1 MSAESAE
8 TNERFVEI
16 TRTEQTVYRATN
28 KDGDSVTFGQKPG
41 MFSPVE
47 LLLAGLAGCTSVS
60 VDIVSSRRAEPTVF
74 KVRASATKVVEES
87 GANQLEDLHVA
98 FDIQFP
104 EGPEAEQ
111 ATKMLDRLVALS
123 HDKHCTVARTIESG
137 PKITTSVNADKN

>member
-1 MSAESAE
+1 MWKDNDMSAESAE

-74 KVRASATKVVEES
+74 
-87 GANQLEDLHVA
+87 NHN
-98 FDIQFP
+98 
-104 EGPEAEQ
+104 
-111 ATKMLDRLVALS
+111 
-123 HDKHCTVARTIESG
+123 IESPLYCSG
-137 PKITTSVNADKN
+137 TV